1 MGHHGDMDEGQHRTP
16 RPGEPPPPRLTR
28 RRFVQSAG
36 AGLVSAAVAGDVLAG
51 TARAGVPELTPQ
63 PVVPAELGQLAAVAF
78 YGSHQAGILT
88 PQPPAAAF
96 VAFDIV
102 GTTRAELADLFC
114 ELTTLGRALSAGG
127 TPPDLGVAS
136 PPSDSGILGPV
147 IVPDALTLTLGVGAS
162 LFDDRFGLGD
172 RMPKRLTTMQPFPN
186 DDLDPSQCHGDV
198 MLQICA
204 GSVDT
209 ILHALRLITKH
220 TRGAMQIRYRIDG
233 FLSPR
238 RPSGAPRNLQGF
250 NDGIANPAVDTPSVA
265 KTLLWAGADEPAW
278 AAGGSYQVV
287 RIIRMFVEFWDRV
300 SLEEQE
306 TMIGRRRDSGAPLTG
321 NSQDDVP
328 DYAGDPVGAI
338 IPLNAH
344 IRLAN
349 PRKPSTASSELLRRG
364 YNYDRGVDNTGN
376 LDQGLVFVCY
386 QQDLLRQFVTVQ
398 TRLLNEP
405 LVDYISPVGGGYYFA
420 LPGVTDSDDWYG
432 RGLLA

>member
-1 MGHHGDMDEGQHRTP
+1 MVHSGNEGDGASSP
-16 RPGEPPPPRLTR
+16 AAPPRLSR

-36 AGLVSAAVAGDVLAG
+36 ASLVSAAIAGDVLAG
-51 TARAGVPELTPQ
+51 TARAAVPELTPRA
-63 PVVPAELGQLAAVAF
+63 VVPAELGQLAAVPF
-78 YGSHQAGILT
+78 HGSHQAGILT
-88 PQPPAAAF
+88 PQPPAAVF
-96 VAFDIV
+96 VSFDV
-102 GTTRAELADLFC
+102 VSPTRQELAELFQ
-114 ELTTLGRALSAGG
+114 ELTTLGRFLSTGG

-147 IVPDALTLTLGVGAS
+147 VEPDALTLTVGVGAS

-172 RMPKRLTTMQPFPN
+172 QIPKRLSTMQPFPN
-186 DDLDPSQCHGDV
+186 DNLDQSQCHGDV

-209 ILHALRLITKH
+209 TLHALRLLTKH

-233 FLSPR
+233 FMSPR

-250 NDGIANPAVDTPSVA
+250 NDGIANPAVGTPSVA
-265 KTLLWAGADEPAW
+265 DSLLWAGADEPAW

-306 TMIGRRRDSGAPLTG
+306 TMIGRRRGTGAPLTG

-328 DYAGDPVGAI
+328 DYTNDPDGAI

-349 PRKPSTASSELLRRG
+349 PRKPATNPSQLLRRG

-398 TRLLNEP
+398 GRLVNEP
-405 LVDYISPVGGGYYFA
+405 LVDYISPIGGGYFFA
-420 LPGVTDSDDWYG
+420 LPGVTGTSDWYG
-432 RGLLA
+432 RALLA